1 MGKARPAAHEDAAMT
16 AAIDYLANTD
26 TVRIATELSDGGEV
40 VTPIWSVVVDDTA
53 YIRSAYGPES
63 KWYRRVSRSGR
74 AKFVDGAQR
83 YPVTVEPVNDD
94 AVNANVDGAYR
105 TKYAASPSLP
115 DLLSPDVRGLT
126 LRVIPQGG

>member
-1 MGKARPAAHEDAAMT
+1 MT

-53 YIRSAYGPES
+53 YIRSAYGPDS

-83 YPVTVEPVNDD
+83 YPVTVEPVDD
-94 AVNANVDGAYR
+94 DSVNENVDGAYR
-105 TKYAASPSLP
+105 SKYAASPSLP
-115 DLLSPDVRGLT
+115 DLLNPDVRGLT